1 MKFLVSLNKNSCVGV
16 SLGVQWE
23 CLSLQGPETALD
35 MEALPRDT
43 VDQAPAAHELLIVA
57 SEIQYFFPPA
67 LSLAVCSRN
76 SSLSLSDKDLNCW
89 PHWSYISMKWHYLT
103 SISKIPGRESLVM
116 FGTISASPCEA
127 FVITFMWICSFH
139 VFMKSLG
146 GWLQCFRWCQSFAK
160 RRVKEAQKAT
170 HLSPKVFVSV
180 WGVAQGRIVCIK
192 IESRHLLCTLFSMQC
207 LYIYICSYIFTCWG
221 GLFSDFWPVCGYF
234 SVNVW

>member
-1 MKFLVSLNKNSCVGV
+1 
-16 SLGVQWE
+16 
-23 CLSLQGPETALD
+23 
-35 MEALPRDT
+35 
-43 VDQAPAAHELLIVA
+43 
-57 SEIQYFFPPA
+57 
-67 LSLAVCSRN
+67 
-76 SSLSLSDKDLNCW
+76 
-89 PHWSYISMKWHYLT
+89 MKWHYLT

-160 RRVKEAQKAT
+160 RHVKEAQKAT

-192 IESRHLLCTLFSMQC
+192 IESRHLLCTSFSMQC
-207 LYIYICSYIFTCWG
+207 IYFHIFSYVGEVFFLIS
-221 GLFSDFWPVCGYF
+221 GLFVGIFQ
-234 SVNVW
+234 

>member
-23 CLSLQGPETALD
+23 SLSLRGPETALD

-57 SEIQYFFPPA
+57 SEIEYFFLPA

-116 FGTISASPCEA
+116 FGTISASPREA

-160 RRVKEAQKAT
+160 RHVKEAQKAT
-170 HLSPKVFVSV
+170 HLSPKVFVASGELRKAGLSV
-180 WGVAQGRIVCIK
+180 
-192 IESRHLLCTLFSMQC
+192 
-207 LYIYICSYIFTCWG
+207 
-221 GLFSDFWPVCGYF
+221 
-234 SVNVW
+234 